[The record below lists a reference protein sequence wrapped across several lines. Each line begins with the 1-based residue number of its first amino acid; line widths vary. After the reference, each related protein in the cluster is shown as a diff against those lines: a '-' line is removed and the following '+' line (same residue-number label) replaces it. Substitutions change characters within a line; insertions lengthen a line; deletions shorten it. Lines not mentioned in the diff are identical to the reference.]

1 MSRSRSFRSLAVAAT
16 TLLAL
21 TATACGGAASSSA
34 EAPTTGDEAWDAVVA
49 EAYEEGRVNVYN
61 AASDQQN
68 RRLTEAFKKEYPG
81 IKLNITRGAAELPER
96 VATELDKGL
105 DGADVFMFSDPDWFV
120 QHEEHLAEVDG
131 PSTEGWY
138 EDWWAVDAKAISVTA
153 LPWSMIV
160 WNTDTFPDGFKN
172 YDDLLA
178 PEVKGKLGTR
188 SEITP
193 SIAGYLDHL
202 ETQLGKEHLEGLAK
216 QKPKFYPSAIP
227 LIQAVASGEIGVS
240 NLGVPSAISDL
251 QKSGAPIDYVLA
263 EPGFAFTHAAA
274 SFEDSE
280 RSNAGRVFM
289 DFLMSPEGQQAY
301 NGEGQGGAGRDG
313 IEGSLD
319 LEGTAMLDTT
329 TYADPA
335 VLDEWKRKFEEYFG

>member
-1 MSRSRSFRSLAVAAT
+1 MSRTRSFRSLAVAAT
-16 TLLAL
+16 ALLAL
-21 TATACGGAASSSA
+21 TATACGGDDGSSA
-34 EAPTTGDEAWDAVVA
+34 EAPTTGDAAWDAVVA
-49 EAYEEGRVNVYN
+49 DAYDEGKVNVYN
-61 AASDQQN
+61 AASDVQN
-68 RRLTEAFKKEYPG
+68 RRLTEAFAKAYPG

-105 DGADVFMFSDPDWFV
+105 DGADVLMFSDPEWFV
-120 QHEEHLAEVDG
+120 KHEADLAEVES
-131 PSTEGWY
+131 PSTEGWK
-138 EDWWAVDAKAISVTA
+138 EDWWAVDDKAISVTA

-160 WNTDTFPDGFKN
+160 WNTDTFPKGFKT

-188 SEITP
+188 SELTP

-202 ETQLGKEHLEGLAK
+202 ETELGPEHLKGLAK

-240 NLGVPSAISDL
+240 NLGVPAAISDL

-263 EPGFAFTHAAA
+263 EPGFGFTHAAA
-274 SFEDSE
+274 SFEDSK

-289 DFLMSPEGQQAY
+289 DFLMSEEGQTAY

-313 IEGSLD
+313 IEGSLN
-319 LEGTAMLDTT
+319 LEGTTMLDTAKF
-329 TYADPA
+329 ADPA
-335 VLDEWKRKFEEYFG
+335 MLETWKRKFEEYFG

>member
-1 MSRSRSFRSLAVAAT
+1 MSRSRTFRSLAVAAT

-21 TATACGGAASSSA
+21 TATACGGDSSDA
-34 EAPTTGDEAWDAVVA
+34 EAPTTGDAAWDAVLA
-49 EAYEEGRVNVYN
+49 EAYEEGAVNVYN

-68 RRLTEAFKKEYPG
+68 RRLKDAFSTEYPG
-81 IKLNITRGAAELPER
+81 IKLTITRGAAELPER
-96 VATELDKGL
+96 VSTELDKGL
-105 DGADVFMFSDPDWFV
+105 DGADVLMFSDPNWFTE
-120 QHEEHLAEVDG
+120 HADHLAEVES
-131 PSTEGWY
+131 PSTEGWS
-138 EDWWAVDAKAISVTA
+138 EDWWAVDDKAISVTA

-160 WNTDTFPDGFKN
+160 WNTDTFPDGFKT

-188 SEITP
+188 SELTP

-202 ETQLGKEHLEGLAK
+202 ETEVGAEHLKGLAK

-274 SFEDSE
+274 SFEDSQ

-289 DFLMSPEGQQAY
+289 DFLMSEEGQQAY
-301 NGEGQGGAGRDG
+301 NGDGQGGAGREG
-313 IEGSLD
+313 IEGALD
-319 LEGTAMLDTT
+319 LEGFAMLDTAK
-329 TYADPA
+329 YADPA
-335 VLDEWKRKFEEYFG
+335 VLEEWNRKFEEYFG